1 MNFKLMEDLA
11 KYLASKAP
19 DLVDGINEYV
29 LKNAERLGK
38 LGEASVDN
46 MSQIALSEMRNEANK
61 REGVIEDPELPDL
74 TQDLPSISDVIDKG
88 KDLVKTGKDVYKAG
102 EDLSWGRITPD
113 EYMKILDD
121 KVKKPTGVKPTKQQ
135 EEDYYLRGGPSPYLP
150 KGSKFGTSDMDFAD
164 RETDM
169 QKLRESL
176 DDASLGTSIQPYA
189 DKEYSDNTLSKYR
202 GILEDW
208 SMLLLDDSGQVDMG
222 VKPEKRL
229 ITTFNGFNPDGT
241 TKWKKSDIKDY
252 KKGLDSFN
260 ELMQKDVGALF
271 DLRPP
276 VQDEVDDRDTAEIL
290 AKEYEGAAAARAKRR
305 IRTGES
311 QSHQWDKDSIFG
323 FDTISE
329 DGTLTQIGWDKAM
342 SDESSRDWTR
352 YKSPRD
358 VAEKWRDTHDAWS
371 VRFNEY
377 YKNRKGG
384 DGNPFWVVPK
394 NNHGVPLQ
402 INHEDQLRKL
412 VTRARERPLN
422 YVVEVMFGNKDAGTG
437 KGMMGVVPYFEGDTI
452 RQALRTLEKESS
464 RTRFPSN
471 LKAPQSEKLAQV
483 PNVLKKFI
491 DRPVPLT
498 NDIVDEVLE
507 NTEQGQQALRA
518 GMAEIDAL
526 YGNLKPDEVR
536 ARKIQIDDRVRKRAA
551 AMIKDWFLTNTDLG
565 DAIIEEA
572 FKHFFD

>member
-19 DLVDGINEYV
+19 DLVGGINEYV
-29 LKNAERLGK
+29 LKNADWLGK

-46 MSQIALSEMRNEANK
+46 MSQIALSQLREESNK
-61 REGVIEDPELPDL
+61 TEEPPQLPDL
-74 TQDLPSISDVIDKG
+74 SGQSLPNISDVIKKG
-88 KDLVKTGKDVYKAG
+88 
-102 EDLSWGRITPD
+102 
-113 EYMKILDD
+113 M
-121 KVKKPTGVKPTKQQ
+121 VKKPTGIKPTKEQ
-135 EEDYYLRGGPSPYLP
+135 EDDYYLRGGQSPYLP
-150 KGSKFGTSDMDFAD
+150 KGSKLGTSDMDFAD

-176 DDASLGTSIQPYA
+176 DEESLGTSIQPYA

-202 GILEDW
+202 DILEDW
-208 SMLLLDDSGQVDMG
+208 NMLLLDDSGQVDG
-222 VKPEKRL
+222 GITPEKRL

-260 ELMQKDVGALF
+260 DLMQKDVGALF

-276 VQDEVDDRDTAEIL
+276 VQDEIDDRNPAQVLAEEL
-290 AKEYEGAAAARAKRR
+290 EGDAAARAKRR

-311 QSHQWDKDSIFG
+311 QSHQWNKDSIYG
-323 FDTISE
+323 FDTINE

-342 SDESSRDWTR
+342 DDESSRNWLTQ
-352 YKSPRD
+352 KSSRE
-358 VAEKWRDTHDAWS
+358 VARKWQDTNDAWS
-371 VRFNEY
+371 VRFNDHY
-377 YKNRKGG
+377 QNRKGG
-384 DGNPFWVVPK
+384 DGSPFWVVPR
-394 NNHGVPLQ
+394 NNQGVPLQ

-412 VTRARERPLN
+412 VARAGERPLN
-422 YVVEVMFGNKDAGTG
+422 YVVDIMFGE
-437 KGMMGVVPYFEGDTI
+437 KGAVPYFEGDTI
-452 RQALRTLEKESS
+452 RQALATLEKESA

-471 LKAPQSEKLAQV
+471 LKTPESQQLSQV

-498 NDIVDEVLE
+498 NDLIDEILE
-507 NTEQGQQALRA
+507 NTEQGQEALRV
-518 GMAEIDAL
+518 GMSEIDAL
-526 YGNLKPDEVR
+526 YGNLGETETE
-536 ARKIQIDDRVRKRAA
+536 ARKIQIDDRVRKRTAT
-551 AMIKDWFLTNTDLG
+551 MVKEWFLTNTDLG

-572 FKHFFD
+572 FKHFFDGL

>member
-61 REGVIEDPELPDL
+61 REGASEVPQLPDL
-74 TQDLPSISDVIDKG
+74 SQQSLPNISDVIEKG
-88 KDLVKTGKDVYKAG
+88 KDVVKTGKDIHQAG

-113 EYMKILDD
+113 QYMKILESRI
-121 KVKKPTGVKPTKQQ
+121 KKPTGVKPTKEQ
-135 EEDYYLRGGPSPYLP
+135 EDDYYLRGGPSPYLP

-176 DDASLGTSIQPYA
+176 DDESLGTSIQPYA
-189 DKEYSDNTLSKYR
+189 DKEYSNNTLSKYR
-202 GILEDW
+202 DILEDW

-276 VQDEVDDRDTAEIL
+276 VQDEVDDRDPAEIL
-290 AKEYEGAAAARAKRR
+290 AQEHESAAAARAKRR

-358 VAEKWRDTHDAWS
+358 VAEKWRDNHDAWS

-394 NNHGVPLQ
+394 NNQGVPLQ
-402 INHEDQLRKL
+402 INHEDQLRRL
-412 VTRARERPLN
+412 VLSARERPLN
-422 YVVEVMFGNKDAGTG
+422 YVVEVMFGD
-437 KGMMGVVPYFEGDTI
+437 KGAVPYFEGDTI

-507 NTEQGQQALRA
+507 NTEQGQEALRA

-526 YGNLKPDEVR
+526 YGPLGETETE
-536 ARKIQIDDRVRKRAA
+536 ARKIQIDDRVRKRVAT
-551 AMIKDWFLTNTDLG
+551 MVKDWFLTNTDLG

>member
-1 MNFKLMEDLA
+1 MEDLA

-61 REGVIEDPELPDL
+61 REGASEVPQLPDL
-74 TQDLPSISDVIDKG
+74 SQQSLPNISDVIEKG
-88 KDLVKTGKDVYKAG
+88 KDVVKTGKDIHQAG

-113 EYMKILDD
+113 QYMKILESRI
-121 KVKKPTGVKPTKQQ
+121 KKPTGIKPTGIKPTKEQ
-135 EEDYYLRGGPSPYLP
+135 EDDYYLRGGPSPYLP

-176 DDASLGTSIQPYA
+176 DDESLGTSIQPYA
-189 DKEYSDNTLSKYR
+189 DKEYSNNTLSKYR
-202 GILEDW
+202 DILEDW

-271 DLRPP
+271 DIRPP
-276 VQDEVDDRDTAEIL
+276 AQDWVDDRDPAEML
-290 AKEYEGAAAARAKRR
+290 AEELKSRAAGRAKKRLR
-305 IRTGES
+305 AGET
-311 QSHQWDKDSIFG
+311 QTLQMDRNDSIYG
-323 FDTISE
+323 YDTIDDS
-329 DGTLTQIGWDKAM
+329 GRLTEAGWDKAR
-342 SDESSRDWTR
+342 SDRSSEHWLSQ
-352 YKSPRD
+352 KSRSD
-358 VAEKWRDTHDAWS
+358 IAKRWQDTHDAWA
-371 VRFNEY
+371 VRFNNYIEVETG
-377 YKNRKGG
+377 R
-384 DGNPFWVVPK
+384 PFWRLPK
-394 NNHGVPLQ
+394 NDRDVELQ
-402 INHEDQLRKL
+402 INHVDHLRKL
-412 VTRARERPLN
+412 VAHAGEKPLN
-422 YVVEVMFGNKDAGTG
+422 YVVEVMFGNKKDGI
-437 KGMMGVVPYFEGDTI
+437 KGAVPYFESDTI
-452 RQALRTLEKESS
+452 RQVLRTLEEESKQAG
-464 RTRFPSN
+464 TIFPSN
-471 LKAPQSEKLAQV
+471 LKTPRSEKLKQV
-483 PNVLKKFI
+483 PSVLKKFI
-491 DRPVPLT
+491 DRPVPIT
-498 NDIVDEVLE
+498 DNIVDEILE
-507 NTEQGQQALRA
+507 NTEQGQEALRA

-526 YGNLKPDEVR
+526 YGNLEPHEVR
-536 ARKIQIDDRVRKRAA
+536 ARKIQIDDRVRKRVAT
-551 AMIKDWFLTNTDLG
+551 MVKDWFLTNTDLG

>member
-422 YVVEVMFGNKDAGTG
+422 YVVEVMFGNKDAETG

>member
-61 REGVIEDPELPDL
+61 REGASEVPQLPDL
-74 TQDLPSISDVIDKG
+74 SQQSLPNISDVIEKG
-88 KDLVKTGKDVYKAG
+88 KGVVKTGKDIHQAG

-113 EYMKILDD
+113 QYMKILESRI
-121 KVKKPTGVKPTKQQ
+121 KKPTGVKPTKEQ
-135 EEDYYLRGGPSPYLP
+135 EDDYYLRGGPSPYLP

-169 QKLRESL
+169 RKLRESL
-176 DDASLGTSIQPYA
+176 DDESLGTSIQPYA
-189 DKEYSDNTLSKYR
+189 DKEYSNNTLSKYR
-202 GILEDW
+202 DILEDW

-276 VQDEVDDRDTAEIL
+276 VQDEVDDRDPAEIL
-290 AKEYEGAAAARAKRR
+290 AQEHESAAAARAKRR

-371 VRFNEY
+371 VR
-377 YKNRKGG
+377 
-384 DGNPFWVVPK
+384 
-394 NNHGVPLQ
+394 
-402 INHEDQLRKL
+402 
-412 VTRARERPLN
+412 
-422 YVVEVMFGNKDAGTG
+422 
-437 KGMMGVVPYFEGDTI
+437 
-452 RQALRTLEKESS
+452 
-464 RTRFPSN
+464 
-471 LKAPQSEKLAQV
+471 
-483 PNVLKKFI
+483 
-491 DRPVPLT
+491 
-498 NDIVDEVLE
+498 
-507 NTEQGQQALRA
+507 
-518 GMAEIDAL
+518 
-526 YGNLKPDEVR
+526 
-536 ARKIQIDDRVRKRAA
+536 
-551 AMIKDWFLTNTDLG
+551 
-565 DAIIEEA
+565 
-572 FKHFFD
+572 